1 MSRKTHEHQL
11 AQRKAQRL
19 AERQAERAKQR
30 RMLAIT
36 ITSIAAVVVVI
47 AGVFVVVAK
56 NTGKDDTP
64 AAAGTPSAAP
74 SDQPSAPTTPGAENK
89 PKSIP
94 TALAPAPKRAKP
106 LAAEVDCSYTK
117 SAQPASKKV
126 DPPANGKVKASGT
139 SKVALNTSVGDLQF
153 TLDSALAPCT
163 VKSFLNLVGQKYFD
177 GTNCHRLTVGDGL
190 QVLQCGDPTKDPTMQ
205 GSGGPGYSFKDEVY
219 PELKYGRGI
228 LAMANSGPNTN
239 GSQFFI
245 VYGNAELPP
254 QYTAFGTL
262 DKASLEKIDKV
273 AKAGVIAGQGGPT
286 DGRPATPVEIKTA
299 TAAA

>member
-30 RMLAIT
+30 RMLGVTIGAI
-36 ITSIAAVVVVI
+36 IAVVVVI
-47 AGVFVVVAK
+47 GGVVVAVAQ
-56 NTGKDDTP
+56 NSGSDTP
-64 AAAGTPSAAP
+64 AAADSPSATPSDPAA
-74 SDQPSAPTTPGAENK
+74 QTTAGAENK

-94 TALAPAPKRAKP
+94 TALAPAPKRATP

-117 SAQPASKKV
+117 SAEPASKKV

-139 SKVALNTSVGDLQF
+139 KPVTLATSVGDLHLN
-153 TLDSALAPCT
+153 LDSALAPCT
-163 VKSFLNLVGQKYFD
+163 VKSFLSLVGQKYFD
-177 GTNCHRLTVGDGL
+177 NTSCHRLTVGDGL
-190 QVLQCGDPTKDPTMQ
+190 QVLQCGDPTGS

-219 PELKYGRGI
+219 PTLKYGRGI

-245 VYGNAELPP
+245 VYGTAELPP

-262 DKASLEKIDKV
+262 DKASLEIIDKV
-273 AKAGVIAGQGGPT
+273 AKAGVIPQGGPT
-286 DGRPATPVEIKTA
+286 DGKPATEVKIKTA

>member
-11 AQRKAQRL
+11 AQRKAQRQ

-36 ITSIAAVVVVI
+36 ITSIVAVVAVI

-56 NTGKDDTP
+56 NTGNDTP
-64 AAAGTPSAAP
+64 AAADTPS
-74 SDQPSAPTTPGAENK
+74 PSAPAAGAENK
-89 PKSIP
+89 PQSIP
-94 TALAPAPKRAKP
+94 TAIAAPPKRPKP

-117 SAQPASKKV
+117 STQPASKKV
-126 DPPANGKVKASGT
+126 DAPANGKVKASGT
-139 SKVALNTSVGDLQF
+139 KPVTLNTSIGDLRF

-163 VKSFLNLVGQKYFD
+163 VKSFLSLVGQKYFD
-177 GTNCHRLTVGDGL
+177 NTKCHRLTVGTGL
-190 QVLQCGDPTKDPTMQ
+190 QVLQCGDPSAT

-219 PELKYGRGI
+219 PELKYGRGV

-245 VYGNAELPP
+245 VYGDASGLTPA
-254 QYTAFGTL
+254 YTAFGTV
-262 DKASLEKIDKV
+262 DKAGLELIDKV
-273 AKAGVIAGQGGPT
+273 ANAGVIPEGGPT
-286 DGRPATPVEIKTA
+286 DGKPATPVEIKTA
-299 TAAA
+299 TAAS

>member
-36 ITSIAAVVVVI
+36 ITSIVAVVVVI

-64 AAAGTPSAAP
+64 AAAANTPS
-74 SDQPSAPTTPGAENK
+74 PSAPGTPGAENK
-89 PKSIP
+89 PVSIP
-94 TALAPAPKRAKP
+94 TALAAPPKRVKP

-126 DPPANGKVKASGT
+126 DLPGNGKVKASGT
-139 SKVALNTSVGDLQF
+139 KPVTLATSVGDLHL

-163 VKSFLNLVGQKYFD
+163 VKSFLSLVGQKYFD
-177 GTNCHRLTVGDGL
+177 NTSCHRLTVGAGL
-190 QVLQCGDPTKDPTMQ
+190 QVLQCGDPTKDPAAQ
-205 GSGGPGYSFKDEVY
+205 GSGGPGYSFNDEVY
-219 PELKYGRGI
+219 PQLKYGRGI

-245 VYGNAELPP
+245 VYGDASALNPA
-254 QYTAFGTL
+254 YTAFGTVDAEGL
-262 DKASLEKIDKV
+262 KAIDKV
-273 AKAGVIAGQGGPT
+273 ANAGVIPGPQGGPT
-286 DGRPATPVEIKTA
+286 DGRPYIPVEIKTA